1 MNSTVRCVAV
11 SSVETSRPAAPVV
24 CAVTI
29 DDVTASSSVSFEAQ
43 SLKQLTHI
51 IIVHCTLSLSAIA
64 SDRAVTRGWRCR
76 ARTKEQQQNAKPN

>member
-29 DDVTASSSVSFEAQ
+29 DDDG
-43 SLKQLTHI
+43 LLL
-51 IIVHCTLSLSAIA
+51 CLL
-64 SDRAVTRGWRCR
+64 
-76 ARTKEQQQNAKPN
+76 